1 MAYFNYHAKAK
12 QLIKQGQLVDFIFC
26 DNYNNIKPAMVLFFY
41 NHKPMP
47 IRQLKW
53 DEYLKLFESL
63 GIDKK

>member
-12 QLIKQGQLVDFIFC
+12 QLIKQGQLVDFIIC